1 MDDPQAQGLILL
13 HTLQS
18 SVHSMATTVNSFSHG
33 IVDMQARAPSSEE
46 RIRALEA
53 RVAAMTDT
61 VSKMDPAAL
70 SGAGSHRQRL
80 VDAKNLA
87 PEVFSGT
94 KGMQWRDW
102 NHRMKCYMAAMKA
115 TVRHAM
121 DHVERRTEPVL
132 YEHLES

>member
-1 MDDPQAQGLILL
+1 MEDPQAQGYILL
-13 HTLQS
+13 QTLQS
-18 SVHSMATTVNSFSHG
+18 SVHAMAGTINGYSHG
-33 IVDMQARAPSSEE
+33 ILDIQTRASSSEE

-53 RVAAMTDT
+53 RVGAMTDT
-61 VSKMDPAAL
+61 VSKMDPVAL
-70 SGAGSHRQRL
+70 SGTGSHRQRL